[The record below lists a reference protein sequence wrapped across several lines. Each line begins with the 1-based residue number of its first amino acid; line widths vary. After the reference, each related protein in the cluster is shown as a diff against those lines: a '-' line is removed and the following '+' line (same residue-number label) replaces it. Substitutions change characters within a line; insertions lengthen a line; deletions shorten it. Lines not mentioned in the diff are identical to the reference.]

1 MTICLLHQRTITR
14 FLEIGLSH
22 CSQNVTGLL
31 LQCRKEINVY
41 NIATNRA
48 ILCSRLGYNFTKFHL
63 QSLKPVTNTKCERRR
78 KQLNN
83 HRDDILQM

>member
-1 MTICLLHQRTITR
+1 MMICLLHQRTITG

-22 CSQNVTGLL
+22 CFQNVTGLL

-41 NIATNRA
+41 NIAINRA

-63 QSLKPVTNTKCERRR
+63 QSLKLVTNTKCERRR
-78 KQLNN
+78 KQLSN
-83 HRDDILQM
+83 HHDDILQM